1 MDNKSA
7 SACRTT
13 GTLTGD
19 LEAARRK
26 AKLSAK
32 QSVNDFVHW
41 IFAMM
46 FIIPVI
52 LISLNL
58 LLGDDL
64 RYWPTAV
71 PVSYAPVTGVI
82 LLAAC
87 VLFIW
92 PTLKRHFGV
101 KGNRSGKTPG

>member
-1 MDNKSA
+1 MDNKPTS
-7 SACRTT
+7 SCRTT

-26 AKLSAK
+26 KKLSAT
-32 QSVNDFVHW
+32 QSENDFVHW
-41 IFAMM
+41 IFGMM
-46 FIIPVI
+46 FSIPVI

-71 PVSYAPVTGVI
+71 PVSYAPVTGVV

-87 VLFIW
+87 ALLIW
-92 PTLKRHFGV
+92 STLKHHF
-101 KGNRSGKTPG
+101 RI